1 MIGVIGGG
9 PAGYFA
15 AITARETDPREPVIL
30 FEKAAHTLRKVKI
43 SGGGRCNVTHAC
55 FDARALAGYYPRGH
69 RELIGPFTRFGAA
82 ETVAWFAERGVK
94 MRTYPDGCLFPE
106 SNDSQTIID
115 CLESAARRTG
125 VQVRTRQGVA
135 AIQRD
140 GGGFRAEMVDGANI
154 SMAKVLIATGGQPGG
169 LAAGQSGDQ
178 PACPGHSG
186 AFGPKGGYALAAGL
200 GHAITPP
207 VPSLFTF
214 TVKDPLLEDLAGIV
228 VENVQATAR
237 IPGKGPRVAPQTGPL
252 LITHWGLS
260 GPAVLKLS
268 AWGARG
274 FHEAGYRFTLAVD
287 WVPGQGAPEVETALE
302 RQAGTNKSKQVNAF
316 GLFGISRRLWEG
328 LVLRAGIPAERRWGE
343 LGPRQK
349 AALVRVLKATEFQ
362 VTGQSTFKDE
372 FVTCG
377 GVPLKEVDLKTMESR
392 LVPGLHFAGEILD
405 IDGVTGGFNFQSCW
419 TTGWLAGR
427 ALAGDPA

>member
-1 MIGVIGGG
+1 MIGVVGGG

-15 AITARETDPREPVIL
+15 AITARETAPGVPVVL
-30 FEKAAHTLRKVKI
+30 FEKASRTLRKVKI

-55 FDARALAGYYPRGH
+55 FDARALAGFYPRGH

-106 SNDSQTIID
+106 SNDSQTVID
-115 CLESAARRTG
+115 CLEAAARRAG
-125 VQVRTRQGVA
+125 VQIRTRVEVA
-135 AIQRD
+135 AIRRD
-140 GGGFRAEMVDGANI
+140 GGGFRAETVDGATI
-154 SMAKVLIATGGQPGG
+154 ALTKVLIATGGK
-169 LAAGQSGDQ
+169 A
-178 PACPGHSG
+178 PAPGHT
-186 AFGPKGGYALAAGL
+186 GPYQPQGGYALAAGL
-200 GHAITPP
+200 GHTITAP

-214 TVKDPLLEDLAGIV
+214 TVKDPLLDDLAGIV
-228 VENVQATAR
+228 VENVEATAR
-237 IPGKGPRVAPQTGPL
+237 PPGKGPRLAPQTGPL

-268 AWGARG
+268 AWGARK
-274 FHEAGYRFTLAVD
+274 FHEAGYRFPLTID
-287 WVPGQGAPEVETALE
+287 WTPAQDDEALTDALNV
-302 RQAGTNKSKQVNAF
+302 QAEANKSKQVNAF
-316 GLFGISRRLWEG
+316 GLFGISRRLWER
-328 LVLRAGIPAERRWGE
+328 LVARAGIPAERRWGE

-349 AALVRVLKATEFQ
+349 TALVRTLKATEFP

-377 GVPLKEVDLKTMESR
+377 GVSLKEVDLKTMESR
-392 LVPGLHFAGEILD
+392 ITPGLHFAGEVLD

-427 ALAGDPA
+427 ALAGVPA